1 MCEGEVVLLKHVS
14 RGQDV
19 NGTLHTDV
27 IVSGSVPS
35 LAESSRVTVLPYVEQ
50 LVQTAPGEC
59 TVITLMTQV
68 HQVRELRWGY
78 LGRQVS
84 FISVFNRGL
93 GPFLNSPKL
102 SQWKMEKLTHF
113 HIKIQSK

>member
-1 MCEGEVVLLKHVS
+1 MREGEMVRLKHVS

-59 TVITLMTQV
+59 TVITLMIQV
-68 HQVRELRWGY
+68 HQVREQRWGY
-78 LGRQVS
+78 QGRQV
-84 FISVFNRGL
+84 FVISGLNRGL
-93 GPFLNSPKL
+93 GLFSNSPKH
-102 SQWKMEKLTHF
+102 S
-113 HIKIQSK
+113 